1 MDPDRLKNPVY
12 GWRGYSQQ
20 GTGNIRRE
28 LAEEFNISRKPERQN
43 NLEAF

>member
-1 MDPDRLKNPVY
+1 MDSNRLKKPVY
-12 GWRGYSQQ
+12 SWRRDSQQ

-43 NLEAF
+43 DLEAF